1 MIFGSMKPL
10 QITDYTLT
18 SALGTGR
25 EAHWQQLQDSCSGLM
40 ACDFFQ
46 INDLDAWVGKVASLD
61 DFSLGGQWAIY
72 DCRNNRL
79 AQLALKQDGFI
90 DAVHDVT
97 DRYGSKRIGLFM
109 GTSTSGIHQTEQA
122 YLSIDPEN
130 EPLPHWYHEST
141 THNTYAVTDFVR
153 RYLGVEGPSVTVST
167 ACSSSAKV
175 FASAYRAIQSGLCDA
190 AVVGGVDTLC
200 LTTLY
205 GFNALQLVATEKCR
219 PFDVARSGIS
229 IGEAGGFALLQHEE
243 NREGAALLGYG
254 ESSDAY
260 HMSSPNPQGDGALA
274 AMTAALVRAGLE
286 VKDIDYIN
294 LHGTGTQAND
304 TAESRAVVNL
314 FGQQTPCSSTKGWT
328 GHTLG
333 AAGIVEVA
341 ISLLCIEHGFM
352 PRTLNSETLD
362 PTVDAGVLLEHRYQP
377 LRTVLS
383 NSFGFGGSNCSL
395 VMGRSA

>member
-1 MIFGSMKPL
+1 MIFGAIRPL
-10 QITDYTLT
+10 RITDYTLI
-18 SALGTGR
+18 SALGVGR
-25 EAHWQQLQDSCSGLM
+25 EVHWQRLRSGRSGLTP
-40 ACDFFQ
+40 CDFFQ
-46 INDLDAWVGKVASLD
+46 IHDLATWVGQVASLD
-61 DFSLGGQWAIY
+61 DFTLDEPWAAY

-79 AQLALKQDGFI
+79 AQLTLEQDGFI
-90 DAVHDVT
+90 DAVRDAMS
-97 DRYGSKRIGLFM
+97 RYGARRIGLFM

-122 YLSIDPEN
+122 YLSIDPES
-130 EPLPHWYHEST
+130 EPLPQWYHYST
-141 THNTYAVTDFVR
+141 THNTYAVADFVR
-153 RYLGVEGPSVTVST
+153 RYLGLEGVCITVST

-219 PFDVARSGIS
+219 PFDVDRNGIS
-229 IGEAGGFALLQHEE
+229 IGEAGGFALLQPEKG
-243 NREGAALLGYG
+243 REGVALLGYG

-260 HMSSPNPQGDGALA
+260 HMSSPQPQGEGALA
-274 AMTAALVRAGLE
+274 AMAAALARAGL
-286 VKDIDYIN
+286 KPRDIDYIN

-304 TAESRAVVNL
+304 TAESKAVARL

-341 ISLLCIEHGFM
+341 LGLLCIEHGLM
-352 PRTLNSETLD
+352 PRTLNSESLD
-362 PTVDAGVLLEHRYQP
+362 PAVDADVLLEHRYKP
-377 LRTVLS
+377 LRTVLT

-395 VMGRSA
+395 VVGSMS

>member
-1 MIFGSMKPL
+1 MKPL

-18 SALGTGR
+18 SALGAGR
-25 EAHWQQLQDSCSGLM
+25 EAHWQQLQDGRSGLA

-46 INDLDAWVGKVASLD
+46 IDNLDTWIGKVASLD
-61 DFSLGGQWAIY
+61 DFILDGHWATY

-90 DAVHDVT
+90 GAVRGAIG
-97 DRYGSKRIGLFM
+97 RYGSKRIGLFM

-122 YLSIDPEN
+122 YLSINPEN
-130 EPLPHWYHEST
+130 EPLPQWYHEST
-141 THNTYAVTDFVR
+141 THNVYAVTDFVG
-153 RYLGVEGPSVTVST
+153 RYLGIEGPSVTVST

-205 GFNALQLVATEKCR
+205 GFNALQLVATEKCC
-219 PFDVARSGIS
+219 PFDVARGGIS
-229 IGEAGGFALLQHEE
+229 IGEAGGFALLQPGEG
-243 NREGAALLGYG
+243 REGPALLGYG

-260 HMSSPNPQGDGALA
+260 HMSSPHPQGEGALA
-274 AMTAALVRAGLE
+274 AMKAALARAGLE
-286 VKDIDYIN
+286 AQDIDYIN

-304 TAESRAVVNL
+304 TAESRAVASL
-314 FGQQTPCSSTKGWT
+314 FGHKTPCSSTKGWT

-341 ISLLCIEHGFM
+341 IGLLCIEHGFM

-362 PTVDAGVLLEHRYQP
+362 PTLDIEILLENKYQP
-377 LRTVLS
+377 LRAVLS

-395 VMGRSA
+395 VVGRSA